1 MATREGAEMARA
13 GKPELTRERV
23 VEAAAAVA
31 DRDGLAGLSMRR
43 VGRELGV
50 EAMSLYHHVASK
62 EALLDALGDWLMAQV
77 DRPAQDVPWR
87 EGIRARCHSLRTV
100 MREHPWGPGIVESR
114 RAPGLTLLEH
124 LEAVLDCLHR
134 GGFPVQLAAHAFSVL
149 DAYVY
154 GFVLTEQS
162 LPFEP
167 GGGVDD
173 LAEEMALSADAFPR
187 MVALIEQ
194 AIVGRSYDYGDE
206 FSYGLELVLDGLEA
220 RLSSATS
227 GSGAAGS
234 PDDAGASGAD

>member
-1 MATREGAEMARA
+1 MAGSGRVRAAARP
-13 GKPELTRERV
+13 GLTAARV

-31 DRDGLAGLSMRR
+31 DREGLHGVSMRR

-50 EAMSLYHHVASK
+50 EAMSLYHHVANK
-62 EALLDALGDWLMAQV
+62 DALLDALADWLMLQV
-77 DRPAQDVPWR
+77 DRPPAGLDWR
-87 EGIRARCHSLRTV
+87 AGMRIRCHSLRAV

-114 RAPGLTLLEH
+114 RAPGMALLGH

-162 LPFEP
+162 LPFDP

-173 LAEEMALSADAFPR
+173 LAEQLALPADVFPR
-187 MVALIEQ
+187 MAAFIEQ

-206 FSYGLELVLDGLEA
+206 FSYGLELVLDGLESRLAGPPDA
-220 RLSSATS
+220 R
-227 GSGAAGS
+227 
-234 PDDAGASGAD
+234 

>member
-1 MATREGAEMARA
+1 MGESMKAGAASRP
-13 GKPELTRERV
+13 GLTVERV
-23 VEAAAAVA
+23 VGAAAAVA
-31 DRDGLAGLSMRR
+31 DREGLHGVSMRR

-62 EALLDALGDWLMAQV
+62 EALLDALGDWLMMQV
-77 DRPAQDVPWR
+77 ARPPVEAAWR
-87 EGIRARCHSLRTV
+87 EGIRIRCNSLRAV
-100 MREHPWGPGIVESR
+100 MREHPWGSAIVESR
-114 RAPGLTLLEH
+114 RAPGVALLGH

-173 LAEEMALSADAFPR
+173 LAEEMALPADAFPR
-187 MVALIEQ
+187 MAAFIEEV
-194 AIVGRSYDYGDE
+194 IVGRSYDYGDE
-206 FSYGLELVLDGLEA
+206 FAYGLELVLDGLEA
-220 RLSSATS
+220 RLAE
-227 GSGAAGS
+227 AADS
-234 PDDAGASGAD
+234 R

>member
-1 MATREGAEMARA
+1 MGEDDVARSVTPRP
-13 GKPELTRERV
+13 GLSKQRI

-31 DRDGLAGLSMRR
+31 DRDGLHGVSMRR

-62 EALLDALGDWLMAQV
+62 EALLDALGDWLMTQV
-77 DRPAQDVPWR
+77 ERPPLDAGWR
-87 EGIRARCHSLRTV
+87 SGIRDRCHSLRAV
-100 MREHPWGPGIVESR
+100 MRAHPWGPAIVESR
-114 RAPGLTLLEH
+114 RAPGMALLEH
-124 LEAVLDCLHR
+124 LESVLECLHR

-173 LAEEMALSADAFPR
+173 LAEEMALPADVFPH
-187 MVALIEQ
+187 MAELIAQ

-206 FSYGLELVLDGLEA
+206 FAYGLELVLDGLEG
-220 RLSSATS
+220 RL
-227 GSGAAGS
+227 AAAAPGR
-234 PDDAGASGAD
+234 

>member
-1 MATREGAEMARA
+1 MAESTRTRPVARP
-13 GKPELTRERV
+13 GLTAERV

-31 DRDGLAGLSMRR
+31 DREGLHGVSMRR

-62 EALLDALGDWLMAQV
+62 DALLDALGDWLMARVARPPV
-77 DRPAQDVPWR
+77 DAAWR
-87 EGIRARCHSLRTV
+87 DGIRIRCHSLRDV
-100 MREHPWGPGIVESR
+100 MREHPWGPAIVESR
-114 RAPGLTLLEH
+114 RSPGLVLLGH

-173 LAEEMALSADAFPR
+173 LAEEMAVPADAFPR
-187 MVALIEQ
+187 MAAFIEQ
-194 AIVGRSYDYGDE
+194 VIVGRSYDYGDE
-206 FSYGLELVLDGLEA
+206 FAYGLELVLDGLEA
-220 RLSSATS
+220 RLAE
-227 GSGAAGS
+227 AADS
-234 PDDAGASGAD
+234 R